1 MHSGWNVIVS
11 KDATPFRYFRFR
23 HTNDS
28 QCNLAEIQ
36 LFGIA
41 MSSNA
46 VTINSTRSSVT
57 YYDGA
62 NSKTFSNVIEFRQD
76 QTPIV
81 QSVVPPY
88 GDIFGGYTI
97 TISGSNLGFA
107 PATILIDGV
116 ACAVAS
122 YTNTSIICT
131 VGARPS
137 IPSSNTFRVS
147 IGSSNAIIVNNFL
160 YVLKWSDS
168 RTWGVDLP
176 PIEDDL
182 VYVPPG
188 MTLLVDQDTP
198 ILKGIAV

>member
-1 MHSGWNVIVS
+1 MHSGWNVLVS
-11 KDATPFRYFRFR
+11 KDTSPYRYFRFR
-23 HTNDS
+23 HTSDS

-36 LFGIA
+36 LFGII
-41 MSSNA
+41 MSS
-46 VTINSTRSSVT
+46 STATLSSTTSAVT

-62 NSKTFSNVIEFRQD
+62 NTKAFSNAIEFRSD

-116 ACAVAS
+116 ACAVANF
-122 YTNTSIICT
+122 TNSSIACT

-137 IPSSNTFRVS
+137 IPASNTFKVT
-147 IGSSNAIIVNNFL
+147 IGGSNAVIINNFL

-168 RTWGVDLP
+168 RTWGVDLA
-176 PIEDDL
+176 PIADDL

-198 ILKGIAV
+198 VLKGIAV